1 MASSPRAGRFPL
13 AVQRIFFVALFIC
26 LFLGITPSGVLWAS
40 ETHEPQSASAPP
52 SSSELGV
59 VWGQVRSAE
68 SGEPAL
74 EASVKVTGTKLET
87 FTDYDGYYRL
97 ELTPGS
103 YKLEIF
109 YELHDAQTID
119 GVEVRA
125 GGVDRIDVSLIAQS
139 GAVDEVVIED
149 SAAGATVEG
158 QILRRQRSAS
168 AQDGVGRAEIDK
180 TPDSNAAEAA
190 QRVVGATVVDGRF
203 VYVRGLGERYTNA
216 LLHGAPLSSPDPNR
230 ASVPLDL
237 FPALVIDSINIRKT
251 FSPDMPADFAGGS
264 VSIETREI
272 PRAPVFSLSLKGGF
286 NDQATFQERPG
297 YKGGGLDF
305 LGIDD
310 GTRALPEEFPTDHP
324 VSYRGQK
331 PDGSRITGEELTGFG
346 RALAEKSST
355 SSGAWTPPNHGLSL
369 VGGNGWS
376 FGKASRFG
384 FIASANYDRSYE
396 RVTDGIERVL
406 ALDRGSVQRRFD
418 WRFNSGQDSVRWG
431 LFGSAILEIDKKNSL
446 RLTGLSMLNS
456 NSRAQIF
463 DGFDGQTQTT
473 LNNTRLSFVQQRM
486 NLGQLRGEHV
496 LSELGGA
503 ELTYSAFIAQ
513 ATRDEPGTRDSLY
526 YYTSSMGPPYQYA
539 DGSNSGRHFYSG
551 QFEDTY
557 GGLLDYA
564 QPLFGE
570 TNKLK
575 FGGLVTRK
583 VREFSARR
591 FYYQRAAND
600 RLYCESA
607 SSSFPA
613 GCPDEHMSSENIG
626 TGARGEYPSALT
638 LVEGTR
644 PTDAFQSELNIYA
657 GYLMVD
663 AEPLERLR
671 FVLGARVEAT
681 DQTAYPVEQLGL
693 TPNVAGAD
701 LNDIDAL
708 PAASLVYSATSKFQ
722 LRVGYGKTLA
732 RPQVRELA
740 PFAFSDYFGGYETLG
755 NPALRLTRIH
765 NFDVR
770 IEYFPTLREAL
781 ALSVFSKTFEDPI
794 ETILKP
800 AGDATN
806 VTFVNSPGAVL
817 LGVEIE
823 ARKNLGFL
831 SPLLVP
837 FSIVTNVALVS
848 SRVQIDPGGED
859 TGADQTFMTNLN
871 RPMVKQAPVVFNF
884 ALDYQNDHGT
894 SARLLFNVSGARI
907 VQVGTQGLPDAYEQP
922 RPMLDFSLGQ
932 KFLSHWE
939 AKLSLENLLNSP
951 VRVTQGEG
959 EGGAFVVR
967 EFTTGRTLGLTLKY
981 EL

>member
-1 MASSPRAGRFPL
+1 MAPFGA
-13 AVQRIFFVALFIC
+13 AWAL
-26 LFLGITPSGVLWAS
+26 
-40 ETHEPQSASAPP
+40 ETHDPQAEPAPP
-52 SSSELGV
+52 SNAERGV
-59 VWGQVRSAE
+59 IWGQVTSSE

-74 EASVKVTGTKLET
+74 EASVKVLGTDLET

-97 ELTPGS
+97 ELAPGS
-103 YKLEIF
+103 YKLELF

-119 GVEVRA
+119 GVEVFA
-125 GGVDRIDVSLIAQS
+125 GEIERLDVSLHAQA

-158 QILRRQRSAS
+158 QILRRLRSSS

-190 QRVVGATVVDGRF
+190 QRVVGATVVGGRF
-203 VYVRGLGERYTNA
+203 VYVRGLGERYTNS

-237 FPALVIDSINIRKT
+237 FPALVIDSLNIRKT

-272 PRAPVFSLSLKGGF
+272 PREPVFSLSLKGGY
-286 NDQATFQERPG
+286 NDQATFRDRPG

-310 GTRALPEEFPTDHP
+310 GTRALPGGFPTDHP
-324 VSYRGQK
+324 VSFRGPK
-331 PDGSRITGEELTGFG
+331 PGGSQITDEELTGLG
-346 RALAEKSST
+346 RALAQKSLV
-355 SSGAWTPPNHGLSL
+355 SGGAFSPPNHGLSL
-369 VGGNGWS
+369 VGGKGWT

-396 RVTDGIERVL
+396 RVTDGVERVL
-406 ALDRGSVQRRFD
+406 VLDQGKAEKRFD
-418 WRFNSGQDSVRWG
+418 WKFNSGQDSVRWG
-431 LFGSAILEIDKKNSL
+431 LFGSAILEIDAKNSL
-446 RLTGLSMLNS
+446 RLLGLSMLNS

-486 NLGQLRGEHV
+486 NLGQLRGEH
-496 LSELGGA
+496 LLPELGGA
-503 ELTYSAFIAQ
+503 ELSYSGFIAR

-526 YYTSSMGPPYQYA
+526 YYDSSKGPPYQYA

-551 QFEDTY
+551 QIEDTY
-557 GGLLDYA
+557 GGLLDFV
-564 QPLFGE
+564 QPVFGD

-591 FYYQRAAND
+591 FYYQRANVTSN
-600 RLYCESA
+600 RLYCDSA
-607 SSSFPA
+607 GASFPV
-613 GCPDEHMSSENIG
+613 GCPDEHMSSDNIG
-626 TGARGEYPSALT
+626 TGARGEYPSALA

-663 AEPLERLR
+663 AEPLPRLR
-671 FVLGARVEAT
+671 AILGARVEAT
-681 DQTAYPVEQLGL
+681 QQTAYPVGQLGL
-693 TPNVAGAD
+693 TPSVEGAE
-701 LNDIDAL
+701 LNDVDAL
-708 PAASLVYSATSKFQ
+708 PAASLIYSATSRFQ
-722 LRVGYGKTLA
+722 LRLGYGKTLA

-740 PFAFSDYFGGYETLG
+740 PFAFSDYFGGSETLG
-755 NPALRLTRIH
+755 NPALSLTRIH
-765 NFDVR
+765 NFDAR
-770 IEYFPTLREAL
+770 IEYFPSLREVL

-800 AGDATN
+800 AGDGTN
-806 VTFVNSPGAVL
+806 VTFVNSPGAALV
-817 LGVEIE
+817 GVELE

-831 SPLLVP
+831 SPALVP
-837 FSIVTNVALVS
+837 FSVVTNVALVA
-848 SRVQIDPGGED
+848 SRVRIDPGGED
-859 TGADQTFMTNLN
+859 TGADQSFMTNLS
-871 RPMVKQAPVVFNF
+871 RPMVQQAPVVFNL

-894 SARLLFNVSGARI
+894 SARLLFNVGGARI

-959 EGGAFVVR
+959 EDGAFVVR
-967 EFTTGRTLGLTLKY
+967 EYTTGRTLGLTLKY